1 MQTDAIF
8 RILAG
13 TAVLIVVAIAST
25 YRRRATSGESFS
37 IKEEGLAIAI
47 PLRLGGLLGWLY
59 APALALFPNA
69 LAWTTVDILPTWLR
83 AVAAGVAF
91 LVVPPF
97 VIWAQRSLGRSVSP
111 TVIVRKEHGL
121 VTEGP
126 YRYIRHPLYTAGA
139 AFFLSIAVMTESWF
153 LLVALVL
160 LFGVLFIRTPK
171 EEAKLVEAYGSE
183 YRHYMQRTG
192 RFFPRL
198 FRRNPVRP
206 S

>member
-8 RILAG
+8 RVFAG
-13 TAVLIVVAIAST
+13 IAVLIIMVIAGT
-25 YRRRATSGESFS
+25 YRRRATSGESFPVE
-37 IKEEGLAIAI
+37 EEGLAIAI
-47 PLRLGGLLGWLY
+47 PLRVGGLLGWLY

-69 LAWTTVDILPTWLR
+69 LGWTTFDLFPTWLR
-83 AVAAGVAF
+83 AAATGVAL

-97 VIWAQRSLGRSVSP
+97 VAWAQRSLGRSVSP

-139 AFFLSIAVMTESWF
+139 VFFLSIGVMTESWF
-153 LLVALVL
+153 LLGALVI
-160 LFGVLFIRTPK
+160 LFGVLLIRTGK
-171 EEAKLVEAYGSE
+171 EEAKLIEAYGSE
-183 YRHYMQRTG
+183 YRRYMQRTG

-198 FRRNPVRP
+198 FQRG
-206 S
+206 